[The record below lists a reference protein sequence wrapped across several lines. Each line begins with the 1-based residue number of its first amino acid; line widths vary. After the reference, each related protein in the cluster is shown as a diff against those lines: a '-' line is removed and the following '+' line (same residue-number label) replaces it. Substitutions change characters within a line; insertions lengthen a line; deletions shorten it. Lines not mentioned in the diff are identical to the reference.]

1 MGKKNY
7 ECVSLISTNN
17 NSFITFREE
26 RQNNLDYFLSRS
38 LARCRYQQK
47 GAQDYSEVVFE
58 CPPPGLAGNIV
69 TVQSLADRI
78 YVLEIQILGK

>member
-38 LARCRYQQK
+38 LDVAISRKARKIIPKSCLSALLR
-47 GAQDYSEVVFE
+47 A
-58 CPPPGLAGNIV
+58 
-69 TVQSLADRI
+69 SLAI
-78 YVLEIQILGK
+78 S